1 MNAISLQRL
10 LPALAL
16 LVTLPVLGATLSKA
30 HHARLA
36 AAHELIEQAQWE
48 EAEQALDA
56 LYKDVG
62 DRPYARA
69 LVLQARGWLYT
80 GSGEPAKAI
89 ASLRDALALN
99 ALPRQAAQDARY
111 LLAQLLIRQDDAQTA
126 AAVMDAWL
134 AASKNPS
141 AEGLHLAGTAHALAG
156 DNDKAR
162 PYLERAVAAVEV
174 PPEAWGQ
181 RLLSVQ
187 LATGQAE
194 AARAL
199 LRRLI
204 VINPDQAAY
213 WLQLADIETKRGEA
227 DTAVAVLEL
236 ARQRGLLQEPGAL
249 LDLAR
254 RWMAL
259 DAPVRAASLLQEALD
274 DERLAP
280 TPTHLDLLADA
291 WLRAGETRRA
301 RDALAQVLERAARG
315 PSVQPRASSGVP
327 NTRGAEQTQRRIR
340 LAQVTAEL
348 EDWDAVLR
356 VLEPLLA
363 APDAPHG
370 GQVQLLAGVAR
381 YHRGELDPALRH
393 FERAASIEETRAD
406 AEQWLRVLR
415 PAEVG
420 ASG

>member
-1 MNAISLQRL
+1 MNSMSLKRL

-16 LVTLPVLGATLSKA
+16 LITLPVLGATLSKA

-36 AAHELIEQAQWE
+36 VAHELIEQAQWE
-48 EAEQALDA
+48 QAEQALDA
-56 LYKDVG
+56 LYEDVG
-62 DRPYARA
+62 DRAYARA

-89 ASLRDALALN
+89 QSLRDALAL
-99 ALPRQAAQDARY
+99 ASLPRQAAQDARY
-111 LLAQLLIRQDDAQTA
+111 LLAQLLLRQDEA
-126 AAVMDAWL
+126 AAAASVMDAWL

-156 DNDKAR
+156 ANDKAR

-174 PPEAWGQ
+174 LPEAWGQ

-187 LATGQAE
+187 LATGQVE
-194 AARAL
+194 AARPL

-204 VINPDQAAY
+204 VIDPDVAAY
-213 WLQLADIETKRGEA
+213 WLQLADVEAKRGEPE
-227 DTAVAVLEL
+227 TAVAVLEL
-236 ARQRGLLQEPGAL
+236 ARQRGLLQEPAAL

-259 DAPVRAASLLQEALD
+259 GAPAGAASLLREALD
-274 DERLAP
+274 DDRLAP
-280 TPTHLDLLADA
+280 TPMHLDLLADA
-291 WLRAGETRRA
+291 WLQAGEPRRA
-301 RDALAQVLERAARG
+301 RDALAQAIERATRG
-315 PSVQPRASSGVP
+315 PWVQPQASSDGAEAH
-327 NTRGAEQTQRRIR
+327 GAEQAQRRIR

-348 EDWDAVLR
+348 EDWDAVLT

-363 APDAPHG
+363 DADAPHSG
-370 GQVQLLAGVAR
+370 KVQLLAGIAL
-381 YHRGELDPALRH
+381 YHRGELDQSLRH
-393 FERAASIEETRAD
+393 FERAASVEETRAD

-415 PAEVG
+415 PVEAG
-420 ASG
+420 A